1 MTTRFSGA
9 SLAALCIAGAASAQV
24 AVIDAK
30 PLPPL
35 AHPDDPKN
43 PAKELFARKP
53 QPANMEARSIGFYTR
68 GCLAG
73 GIALPIN
80 GKTWQVMRLSRQR
93 NFGHP
98 ELVAFMER
106 HGAELMRLPRQDQRF
121 RLAFH
126 RGGGSMLTQNNPY
139 GASAT
144 STKSPASWI
153 AV

>member
-1 MTTRFSGA
+1 MTGRNTFVIVA
-9 SLAALCIAGAASAQV
+9 FAATTLAAIPALAQDKGS
-24 AVIDAK
+24 IDPK

-43 PAKELFARKP
+43 PARELFARKP
-53 QPANMEARSIGFYTR
+53 QPANMEARSIGFYTH

-73 GIALPIN
+73 GVALPIN

-106 HGAELMRLPRQDQRF
+106 LAEKVPKVSGWPGLLVGDM
-121 RLAFH
+121 A
-126 RGGGSMLTQNNPY
+126 
-139 GASAT
+139 
-144 STKSPASWI
+144 
-153 AV
+153 